1 MTNDVS
7 KQIVNWDDSKYLEQ
21 RIAELEFRNKE
32 LTDELTALKAE
43 LAERKQSVWLPEDGQ
58 SFSYLDSLGS
68 PQKNIFTNTMND
80 NLLQKNNNVF
90 KCNPS
95 TYNHLVWYNDNV
107 IKVQNRLMQLH
118 ELICPDYF
126 PDWNNHCESKFVV
139 YYDTSSKKWFWDAY
153 HSMNMQ
159 VVMFTKEAAEKAC
172 EILNAEKFMIGDD
185 NG

>member
-21 RIAELEFRNKE
+21 RITELEFRNRE

-43 LAERKQSVWLPEDGQ
+43 LAERKQSVRLPEDGQ

-68 PQKNIFTNTMND
+68 PQKKIFTDTMND

-90 KCNPS
+90 KYDPS
-95 TYNHLVWYNDNV
+95 TCNHLVWYHDNV

-118 ELICPDYF
+118 ELLCSDYF
-126 PDWNNHCESKFVV
+126 PDWDDSGRRKFDV
-139 YYDTSSKKWFWDAY
+139 YYDAKDKFWNFSY
-153 HSMNMQ
+153 VHFMNLS
-159 VVMFTKEAAEKAC
+159 VVYFTESAAKKAC
-172 EILNAEKFMIGDD
+172 EILNAEKFMMGDD
-185 NG
+185 A

>member
-126 PDWNNHCESKFVV
+126 PDWNNDHEDKYSIFFDNNQRIWRHSLSVV
-139 YYDTSSKKWFWDAY
+139 ANPLT
-153 HSMNMQ
+153 
-159 VVMFTKEAAEKAC
+159 VVFTYEATEKAC
-172 EILNAEKFMIGDD
+172 EILNVEKFMIGDD
-185 NG
+185 A